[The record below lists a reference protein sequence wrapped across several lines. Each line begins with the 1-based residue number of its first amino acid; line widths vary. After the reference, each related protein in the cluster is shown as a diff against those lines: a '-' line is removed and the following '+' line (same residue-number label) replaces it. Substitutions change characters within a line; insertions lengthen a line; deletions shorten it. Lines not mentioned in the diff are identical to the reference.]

1 MIEKKLRQ
9 EIAKIAKKN
18 WQVELS
24 DVVLVSPK
32 ELWQGDLTTNVGM
45 KVAARWG
52 VPASQAADIVI
63 GELVQ
68 SKFIKKNFT
77 KVTMAGP
84 GFVNFFMSP
93 QALYETVQGGLKN
106 TASPDWRGQ
115 KVIVEYSSP
124 NIAKPMHV
132 GPLRSTIIGQAL
144 VNLYAALGAKVVAI
158 NYLGDW
164 GTQFGKLLVAYDQWG
179 SKVALKH
186 NPIDE
191 MLRVYVKFHEQV
203 KKNPELEKQAQ
214 AAFYQLEKGNA
225 KYVRQWKLFRQYSL
239 VEFKGLYKRLRVNF
253 NHWEGES
260 MYQRLLKIIIK
271 DLVTKNVATV
281 NEDKSI
287 VVLFNDNKTP
297 AMLIQKSDGASLYA
311 TRDLAALKARV
322 KKYQPRLML
331 YVVANQQALY
341 FEQLFTI
348 ANKAGLAPKTNLR
361 HIKFGLVLG
370 AGKKKMATREG
381 EVIKLEE
388 LLNQAAD
395 LAWRIIEKKNP
406 QLKSNAKT
414 KVAEAVGVGAV
425 KYNDLSQNRLT
436 DIVFDWKKMLSL
448 DGNSG
453 PYLQYTYVRMKS
465 ILRKMGKCQMLK
477 FGVASLSDEDM
488 ELLRKLAQFKNALE
502 RAAQDNGPHLVAT
515 YLYELADTV
524 NSYYHES
531 PVLKAPEPARSNR
544 LKLVKQAAETLKQGL
559 GILGIQVVERM

>member
-132 GPLRSTIIGQAL
+132 GHLRSTIIGQAL

-414 KVAEAVGVGAV
+414 K
-425 KYNDLSQNRLT
+425 
-436 DIVFDWKKMLSL
+436 
-448 DGNSG
+448 
-453 PYLQYTYVRMKS
+453 
-465 ILRKMGKCQMLK
+465 
-477 FGVASLSDEDM
+477 
-488 ELLRKLAQFKNALE
+488 
-502 RAAQDNGPHLVAT
+502 
-515 YLYELADTV
+515 
-524 NSYYHES
+524 
-531 PVLKAPEPARSNR
+531 
-544 LKLVKQAAETLKQGL
+544 
-559 GILGIQVVERM
+559 

>member
-132 GPLRSTIIGQAL
+132 GHLRSTIIGQAL

-348 ANKAGLAPKTNLR
+348 ANKAGFAPKTNLR

-370 AGKKKMATREG
+370 AGQKKMATREG

-515 YLYELADTV
+515 YLYELAATV

>member
-132 GPLRSTIIGQAL
+132 GHLRSTIIGQAL

>member
-132 GPLRSTIIGQAL
+132 GHLRSTIIGQAL

-477 FGVASLSDEDM
+477 FRVASLSDEDM

-502 RAAQDNGPHLVAT
+502 RAAQDNGPHQVAT
-515 YLYELADTV
+515 YLYELANMV

>member
-132 GPLRSTIIGQAL
+132 GHLRSTIIGQAL

-477 FGVASLSDEDM
+477 FRVASLSDEDM

>member
-132 GPLRSTIIGQAL
+132 GHLRSTIIGQAL

-203 KKNPELEKQAQ
+203 KKN
-214 AAFYQLEKGNA
+214 
-225 KYVRQWKLFRQYSL
+225 L
-239 VEFKGLYKRLRVNF
+239 VFKCLIYPIL
-253 NHWEGES
+253 
-260 MYQRLLKIIIK
+260 IK
-271 DLVTKNVATV
+271 
-281 NEDKSI
+281 
-287 VVLFNDNKTP
+287 
-297 AMLIQKSDGASLYA
+297 
-311 TRDLAALKARV
+311 
-322 KKYQPRLML
+322 
-331 YVVANQQALY
+331 
-341 FEQLFTI
+341 
-348 ANKAGLAPKTNLR
+348 
-361 HIKFGLVLG
+361 H
-370 AGKKKMATREG
+370 
-381 EVIKLEE
+381 
-388 LLNQAAD
+388 
-395 LAWRIIEKKNP
+395 
-406 QLKSNAKT
+406 
-414 KVAEAVGVGAV
+414 
-425 KYNDLSQNRLT
+425 
-436 DIVFDWKKMLSL
+436 
-448 DGNSG
+448 
-453 PYLQYTYVRMKS
+453 
-465 ILRKMGKCQMLK
+465 
-477 FGVASLSDEDM
+477 
-488 ELLRKLAQFKNALE
+488 
-502 RAAQDNGPHLVAT
+502 
-515 YLYELADTV
+515 
-524 NSYYHES
+524 
-531 PVLKAPEPARSNR
+531 
-544 LKLVKQAAETLKQGL
+544 
-559 GILGIQVVERM
+559 